1 MLPMVIRSRIFG
13 LTLLCFSLS
22 ATFSAQNQPIDLDL
36 TVHEWGTFTS
46 IAGGDGL
53 AEKWSTLNG
62 SAVLPHFVD
71 HVSGPQAKAGLL
83 GTARMETPV
92 LYFYSPHEVTVSV
105 KVKFSKG
112 LITEWYPQASRVKPD
127 PEKVLDREALYRRH
141 GGGSIAW
148 DSVTVSPN
156 LAPGFPRENEGNQ
169 YYAARKTSAA
179 PLVVKTAAGDQ
190 QERFLFYRGVST
202 FSVPISATVTPEGN
216 LRIKNLAQEEISS
229 VILFE
234 RRGDK
239 VGYRIG
245 GGLQSE
251 MSLDPPELTATFD
264 SMGRDLQDILTAQ
277 GLYPDEAHAMIETW
291 RQSWFEEGSRLFYV
305 VPHDFLNVQVIHAE
319 GVKIARQSAPKSMPA
334 APRDLCLLQRRA
346 DSPRGNVLQVERIP
360 FQFRSRKN
368 KTLSRETVAL
378 FFEMLC
384 ECFDNRHGALA
395 RFGLAA
401 FLDHRR
407 TPRRA
412 PHTDLAVLDIA
423 PLQALNL
430 TLPQPRE
437 SSHGDNPRRGA
448 HHCCLLLVLLIAVI

>member
-1 MLPMVIRSRIFG
+1 MLPALVRPRIFG
-13 LTLLCFSLS
+13 LTLLCVTLS
-22 ATFSAQNQPIDLDL
+22 ATFGAQNQPIDLDL
-36 TVHEWGTFTS
+36 TAHEWGTFTS

-112 LITEWYPQASRVKPD
+112 LITEWYLQASRVKPD

-264 SMGRDLQDILTAQ
+264 SMSRDLQDILTGQ

-305 VPHDFLNVQVIHAE
+305 VPHDFLNAIVPLTINPAPAQTVRVFVGRLELVTPATAHAVE
-319 GVKIARQSAPKSMPA
+319 KILATHDIQGLRTY
-334 APRDLCLLQRRA
+334 RR
-346 DSPRGNVLQVERIP
+346 
-360 FQFRSRKN
+360 
-368 KTLSRETVAL
+368 
-378 FFEMLC
+378 
-384 ECFDNRHGALA
+384 
-395 RFGLAA
+395 
-401 FLDHRR
+401 FLD
-407 TPRRA
+407 PIVEELKAENPARA
-412 PHTDLAVLDIA
+412 EQIEKDLELTYESPMV
-423 PLQALNL
+423 QAQ
-430 TLPQPRE
+430 T
-437 SSHGDNPRRGA
+437 A
-448 HHCCLLLVLLIAVI
+448 K

>member
-71 HVSGPQAKAGLL
+71 HFSGPQAKAGLL
-83 GTARMETPV
+83 GTVRMETPV

-264 SMGRDLQDILTAQ
+264 SMSRDLQDILTGQ

-305 VPHDFLNVQVIHAE
+305 VPHDFLNAIVPLTINP
-319 GVKIARQSAPKSMPA
+319 APAQTVRVFVGRLELVTPA
-334 APRDLCLLQRRA
+334 TAQA
-346 DSPRGNVLQVERIP
+346 VERILTTHDIRGLQKYRRFLEP
-360 FQFRSRKN
+360 ILEELKAENPARATQIEKDIELTYESPMIQ
-368 KTLSRETVAL
+368 SQTV
-378 FFEMLC
+378 
-384 ECFDNRHGALA
+384 R
-395 RFGLAA
+395 
-401 FLDHRR
+401 
-407 TPRRA
+407 
-412 PHTDLAVLDIA
+412 
-423 PLQALNL
+423 
-430 TLPQPRE
+430 
-437 SSHGDNPRRGA
+437 
-448 HHCCLLLVLLIAVI
+448 

>member
-1 MLPMVIRSRIFG
+1 MLPTVIRSRIFG

-22 ATFSAQNQPIDLDL
+22 ATFSAQNQPIDLNL
-36 TVHEWGTFTS
+36 TAHEWGTFTS

-83 GTARMETPV
+83 GTVRMETPV

-141 GGGSIAW
+141 GSGSIAW

-169 YYAARKTSAA
+169 YYAARETSAA

-239 VGYRIG
+239 VGYRLG

-264 SMGRDLQDILTAQ
+264 SMSRDLQDILTGQ

-305 VPHDFLNVQVIHAE
+305 VPHDFLNAIVPLTINPAPAQTVRVFVGRLELVTPATAHAVE
-319 GVKIARQSAPKSMPA
+319 KI
-334 APRDLCLLQRRA
+334 
-346 DSPRGNVLQVERIP
+346 
-360 FQFRSRKN
+360 
-368 KTLSRETVAL
+368 
-378 FFEMLC
+378 
-384 ECFDNRHGALA
+384 LA
-395 RFGLAA
+395 RHDIQGLRTYRR
-401 FLDHRR
+401 FLD
-407 TPRRA
+407 PIVEELKAENPARA
-412 PHTDLAVLDIA
+412 EQIEKDLELTYESPMV
-423 PLQALNL
+423 QAQ
-430 TLPQPRE
+430 T
-437 SSHGDNPRRGA
+437 A
-448 HHCCLLLVLLIAVI
+448 K